1 MNRFGRGNVKGQAL
15 VETALVLPILLL
27 ILTGIIDFGFL
38 FNNYL
43 IVSNASREGVRSA
56 VVGSSNS
63 DITTVV
69 NNFASTLDKTRLTI
83 TITPDLLTGRT
94 KGVAVTVTVV
104 YKYNLITPIIGTI
117 IPSPVNLTAST
128 TMRCE

>member
-1 MNRFGRGNVKGQAL
+1 MKRFHMDGEKGQSL

-43 IVSNASREGVRSA
+43 IVSNASREGARSA
-56 VVGSSNS
+56 VVGKTNS

-69 NNFASTLDKTRLTI
+69 KTYASTLDKTKLTI
-83 TITPDLLTGRT
+83 TITPDQAAART
-94 KGVAVTVTVV
+94 KGVAVTVKVV
-104 YKYNLITPIIGTI
+104 YKYNLITPVIGAI
-117 IPSPVNLTAST
+117 MPSPLNLAAST
-128 TMRCE
+128 TMRYE

>member
-1 MNRFGRGNVKGQAL
+1 MKWLNMKGKKGQSL
-15 VETALVLPILLL
+15 VETALVLPILLV

-43 IVSNASREGVRSA
+43 LVSNASREGARSA

-63 DITTVV
+63 DIATVV
-69 NNFASTLDKTRLTI
+69 NTFASTLDKNRLTI
-83 TITPDLLTGRT
+83 TITPNLPAGRT
-94 KGVAVTVTVV
+94 KGVAVTVKVV
-104 YKYNLITPIIGTI
+104 YKYNLITPMIGAI
-117 IPSPVNLTAST
+117 IPSPLNLTAST